1 MRFSFQPFGLATL
14 PRMHILVVGGAGY
27 IGSHTVRQL
36 LAAGHQVT
44 VLDNLS
50 SGHAQALPPQ
60 VALVKADL
68 LDYAA
73 LKAALEAHQ
82 PDAVIH
88 FAALIEVGESMRSPG
103 RYYLNNV
110 AGSVNLLQAIVDTRK
125 IPVVFSS
132 TAAVYGDAE
141 TVPIPEEAPKQPTS
155 TYGHTKLM
163 VEQIL
168 HDFGMAHGLPYTV
181 LRYFNVC
188 GAHPDHTIGEDHPN
202 KTHLIELALL
212 TALGQREKMFVNGS
226 DYPTPDGTCVRDYIH
241 VLDLADAHLL
251 AVAALVDGGA
261 SGRAYNVGLGRG
273 FSVRQVLDAAD
284 AVVGRPIPR
293 EEGPRRA
300 GDPAS
305 LVADAGRIVQELGFA
320 PKFTDLHGMV
330 QTAWDWH
337 RSHPHGFED

>member
-1 MRFSFQPFGLATL
+1 
-14 PRMHILVVGGAGY
+14 MHVMVVGGAGY

-44 VLDNLS
+44 ALDNLS
-50 SGHAQALPPQ
+50 SGHRQSLPDTVPLI
-60 VALVKADL
+60 VADL
-68 LDYAA
+68 LD
-73 LKAALEAHQ
+73 KPALEAALRQSQ

-88 FAALIEVGESMRSPG
+88 FAALIEVGESMRDPG

-110 AGSVNLLQAIVDTRK
+110 AGSVNLLQAIADTRVV
-125 IPVVFSS
+125 PLVFSS
-132 TAAVYGDAE
+132 TAAVYGDAGE
-141 TVPIPEEAPKQPTS
+141 YPIPEDAPKRPSS
-155 TYGHTKLM
+155 TYGHSKWM

-168 HDFGMAHGLPYTV
+168 SDFGRAYGLPYTV

-188 GAHPDHTIGEDHPN
+188 GAHPDHSIGEDHPN

-226 DYPTPDGTCVRDYIH
+226 DYPTPDGTCVRDYVH
-241 VLDLADAHLL
+241 VLDLAQAHVL
-251 AVAALVDGGA
+251 ALEALQGGGP
-261 SGRAYNVGLGRG
+261 SGQAYNVGLGHG

-284 AVVGRPIPR
+284 SVVGFAIPR

-305 LVADAGRIVQELGFA
+305 LVADPQRICSALGFA
-320 PKFTDLHGMV
+320 PQYTQLTDIV

-337 RSHPHGFED
+337 RFHPHGFDN

>member
-1 MRFSFQPFGLATL
+1 
-14 PRMHILVVGGAGY
+14 MHVMVVGGAGY

-36 LAAGHQVT
+36 LEAGHQVT

-50 SGHAQALPPQ
+50 SGHREALASQAK
-60 VALVKADL
+60 LVVADL

-73 LKAALEAHQ
+73 LKSALHIAQ

-88 FAALIEVGESMRSPG
+88 FAALIEVGESMRDPG

-110 AGSVNLLQAIVDTRK
+110 AGSVNLFQAVVETRK
-125 IPVVFSS
+125 VPVVFSS
-132 TAAVYGDAE
+132 TAAVYGDAAN
-141 TVPIPEEAPKQPTS
+141 TPIPEDAPKQPS
-155 TYGHTKLM
+155 SAYGHSKLM

-168 HDFGMAHGLPYTV
+168 RDFGTAHGLPYTV

-212 TALGQREKMFVNGS
+212 TALGQREKMFINGT
-226 DYPTPDGTCVRDYIH
+226 DYPTPDGTCVRDYVH
-241 VLDLADAHLL
+241 VVDLADAHLL
-251 AVAALVDGGA
+251 AVQALIGGA
-261 SGRAYNVGLGRG
+261 ESGKAYNVGLGYG
-273 FSVRQVLDAAD
+273 FSVRQVLDATD
-284 AVVGRPIPR
+284 AVVGTPLHR
-293 EEGPRRA
+293 EEGPRRP

-305 LVADAGRIVQELGFA
+305 LVADSSRIKAELGFL
-320 PKFTDLHGMV
+320 PQFTDLRAIV

-337 RSHPHGFED
+337 RTHPHGFEGQ

>member
-1 MRFSFQPFGLATL
+1 ML
-14 PRMHILVVGGAGY
+14 PTMHLMVVGGAGY

-50 SGHAQALPPQ
+50 SGHRAALPAGVPLI
-60 VALVKADL
+60 VADL
-68 LDYAA
+68 LDYDA
-73 LKAALEAHQ
+73 LKAALQRTQ

-88 FAALIEVGESMRSPG
+88 FAALIEVGESMRAPA

-110 AGSVNLLQAIVDTRK
+110 AGSVNLFQAIVDTRK
-125 IPVVFSS
+125 VPVVFSS
-132 TAAVYGDAE
+132 TAAVYGDAGDR
-141 TVPIPEEAPKQPTS
+141 PIPEDAPKQPSS

-168 HDFGMAHGLPYTV
+168 RDFGTAHGLPYTV

-188 GAHPDHTIGEDHPN
+188 GAHPDHSIGEAHPN

-226 DYPTPDGTCVRDYIH
+226 DYPTPDGTCVRDYVH

-251 AVAALVDGGA
+251 AVEALLEGA
-261 SGRAYNVGLGRG
+261 ESGKAYNVGLGHG

-284 AVVGRPIPR
+284 KVVGQPIPR

-305 LVADAGRIVQELGFA
+305 LVADPSRIRSELGFT
-320 PKFTDLHGMV
+320 PRYTNLEQIV

-337 RSHPHGFED
+337 RTHPHGFEA